1 MYKHKKDHD
10 ALFEAFQQVQENQQI
25 DERGGWW
32 DKTLAKSPI
41 AGMFGG
47 VSQRAQGRVTSKN
60 DSKQMMDRF
69 WQTLG
74 RNNQPV
80 DAQQL
85 ANFISKQVPGIDT
98 TKIPEIQ
105 NLSGTVTPKQV
116 SQMMP
121 QIVDQIHSVK
131 AGGGP
136 APEPEEEVDPN
147 SILNGDNP
155 PPPGGGTDENPPPG
169 DGTDEQPPAGGESVE
184 ELKAQIEQLKA
195 QLAATQQGGGDGSGP
210 PAGGDDNGPPPG
222 GEPPQFKPGDMVSW
236 GPGTGGDV
244 VSVSPDGSQ
253 VTVKDHLSNS
263 TYPINTDKLQLID

>member
-1 MYKHKKDHD
+1 MNKHRKDHQ
-10 ALFEAFQQVQENQQI
+10 ALHEAYNQIQDNQQI

-85 ANFISKQVPGIDT
+85 ANFIAKQVPGIDT

-136 APEPEEEVDPN
+136 APEKDVDPN

-195 QLAATQQGGGDGSGP
+195 QLAAAQQGGGGDGSGP

-222 GEPPQFKPGDMVSW
+222 GEPPQFNPGDTVSW
-236 GPGTGGDV
+236 GPNTSGEV
-244 VSVSPDGSQ
+244 VSQRDEY
-253 VTVKDHLSNS
+253 VTVKDSFSNRKW
-263 TYPINTDKLQLID
+263 TVKADKLQLAG

>member
-10 ALFEAFQQVQENQQI
+10 ALFEAFQQVQDNQQI

-32 DKTLAKSPI
+32 DKTLAKSPV

-85 ANFISKQVPGIDT
+85 ANFIAKQVPGIDT

-136 APEPEEEVDPN
+136 APEPEKEVDSN

-195 QLAATQQGGGDGSGP
+195 QLAATQQGGNGGDGSGP
-210 PAGGDDNGPPPG
+210 PAGG
-222 GEPPQFKPGDMVSW
+222 EPPQFNPGDSVTW
-236 GPGTGGDV
+236 GPNTSGEV
-244 VSVSPDGSQ
+244 VGQTDEY
-253 VTVKDHLSNS
+253 VTVKDSFSNRKW
-263 TYPINTDKLQLID
+263 TLRADKLQLAG

>member
-1 MYKHKKDHD
+1 MNKHRKDHQ
-10 ALFEAFQQVQENQQI
+10 ALHEAYNQIQNNQQI

-47 VSQRAQGRVTSKN
+47 VSKRAQGRVTSKN

-136 APEPEEEVDPN
+136 APEPQKDVDPN

-155 PPPGGGTDENPPPG
+155 PPGG
-169 DGTDEQPPAGGESVE
+169 GTDEQPPAGGESVE

-195 QLAATQQGGGDGSGP
+195 QLAAAQQGGGGDGSGP
-210 PAGGDDNGPPPG
+210 PAGGDDNDPPPG

-244 VSVSPDGSQ
+244 VSVSSDGSK
-253 VTVKDHLSNS
+253 VTVKDHLSNTTS
-263 TYPINTDKLQLID
+263 TFNIDKLQLID

>member
-1 MYKHKKDHD
+1 MYRHKKDHD

-32 DKTLAKSPI
+32 DKTLAKSPV

-85 ANFISKQVPGIDT
+85 ANFIAKQVPGIDT

-105 NLSGTVTPKQV
+105 NLSGTITPKQV

-131 AGGGP
+131 AGGSP
-136 APEPEEEVDPN
+136 TPEPKDDVDPN
-147 SILNGDNP
+147 SILNRDNP
-155 PPPGGGTDENPPPG
+155 PAGDGTDENPPPRDGTDENPPPG
-169 DGTDEQPPAGGESVE
+169 DGTDEQPPAGPSFN
-184 ELKAQIEQLKA
+184 
-195 QLAATQQGGGDGSGP
+195 P
-210 PAGGDDNGPPPG
+210 
-222 GEPPQFKPGDMVSW
+222 
-236 GPGTGGDV
+236 GDV
-244 VSVSPDGSQ
+244 VSWGDGTSEGEVVSINPDGSVNVRSGPRHDQ
-253 VTVKDHLSNS
+253 HI
-263 TYPINTDKLQLID
+263 YPLAASALRKF

>member
-10 ALFEAFQQVQENQQI
+10 ALFEAFQQVQEKQQI

-47 VSQRAQGRVTSKN
+47 ASQRAQGRVTSKN

-85 ANFISKQVPGIDT
+85 ANFIAKQVPGIDT

-136 APEPEEEVDPN
+136 APQPTKERDPN
-147 SILNGDNP
+147 SILDGDDTDDNPPPPGTDDNP
-155 PPPGGGTDENPPPG
+155 PPPGG
-169 DGTDEQPPAGGESVE
+169 ESVE
-184 ELKAQIEQLKA
+184 DLKAQIEQLKA
-195 QLAATQQGGGDGSGP
+195 QLAATQQGGS
-210 PAGGDDNGPPPG
+210 GGDDNGPPADE
-222 GEPPQFKPGDMVSW
+222 EPPQFNPGDMVSW

-244 VSVSPDGSQ
+244 ISVDPDGLQ
-253 VTVKDHLSNS
+253 ATIKDHLNNR
-263 TYPINTDKLQLID
+263 TFTIDTGKLKLI